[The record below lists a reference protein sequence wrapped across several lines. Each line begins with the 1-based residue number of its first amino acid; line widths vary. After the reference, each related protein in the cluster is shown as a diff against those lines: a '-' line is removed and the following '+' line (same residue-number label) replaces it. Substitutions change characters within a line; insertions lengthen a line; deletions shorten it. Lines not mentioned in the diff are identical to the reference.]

1 MTRNLN
7 GEPKMMSLETWRE
20 FVNEKIRLMKE
31 DADNTEILINFL
43 NTYNLVT
50 INDFEILS
58 ICGKGGFATVYKAQH
73 RETSEF
79 YALKAVKKQ
88 EVIHKNQFESVRRE
102 KEILHSCNSPFLVD
116 LKCAFQTTE
125 YLFFVMPYIEGGDLS
140 VFLRKRGTF
149 WENEVKFFTAQIILA
164 LDFLHGKGII
174 YQDLKPGNVLLGTDG
189 YIKLTDFGAAK
200 LKHQTKNYRTFVGTI
215 DYIAP
220 EVLNKEPYSKSID
233 WWALGILIYQL
244 LYRTLPFT
252 DKNPKNLVR
261 KIKEDEVIFPEE
273 ESSVNVISEKCKNF
287 IRECLTKDP
296 TKRLGYESHQSLVQ
310 HPWFEDF
317 EFDKLLSREILAPL
331 IPEME
336 IEEEISQDD
345 EDQEVEIDLDNGSM
359 LEDEILSEIKRFDPM
374 FKGFYLDQMNPA
386 ALTETS
392 IPEILL
398 KKPAR
403 DQDETL
409 EAADES
415 PNNLD
420 RSRIPSCNDSNAD
433 NQSLS
438 FSRNVS
444 ISRREKFSA
453 LKIDGIS
460 HTDPN
465 GDDVSVSDCP
475 GSRLVSPPALS
486 ITNMSISN
494 KNGEGHGRSY
504 QFDFFSPSIL
514 LGRER
519 SMNQTGMSTQPT
531 MMGPTETKD
540 NDSDHGSDIVQNLV
554 GLKGVMLD
562 DWKSISSMGS
572 NKSITIT
579 PEGISSGDTILPDVA
594 LLEKLEPKSPLGK
607 DGMKSDLK
615 SQKLLKKMIK
625 DQVKRKKLF
634 SENNIG
640 LELVAEQ
647 D

>member
-1 MTRNLN
+1 MTRALT
-7 GEPKMMSLETWRE
+7 GEPKMMSLDTWRE

-50 INDFEILS
+50 INDFEIQS

-88 EVIHKNQFESVRRE
+88 EIIHKNQFESVRRE

-116 LKCAFQTTE
+116 LKCAFQTQE

-244 LYRTLPFT
+244 LYGTLPFN
-252 DKNPKNLVR
+252 DKNPKNLVK
-261 KIKEDEVIFPEE
+261 KIKEAEVIFPEE
-273 ESSVNVISEKCKNF
+273 ESSVNAISENCKNF

-310 HPWFEDF
+310 HSWFEDF

-336 IEEEISQDD
+336 NEEDISQDD
-345 EDQEVEIDLDNGSM
+345 EEQEVEIDLDNGSM
-359 LEDEILSEIKRFDPM
+359 LEDDILSEIKRFDPM

-386 ALTETS
+386 SLIEIPA
-392 IPEILL
+392 PEILNR
-398 KKPAR
+398 KPTR
-403 DQDETL
+403 DQEETL
-409 EAADES
+409 DGADES
-415 PNNLD
+415 ETTINLN
-420 RSRIPSCNDSNAD
+420 RSRIGSCNDTNAD

-460 HTDPN
+460 HIDPN

-475 GSRLVSPPALS
+475 GSRLVSPPAMS
-486 ITNMSISN
+486 ITQMSISN
-494 KNGEGHGRSY
+494 KNGEGHGRSF

-519 SMNQTGMSTQPT
+519 SINQTQTGMSTQPT
-531 MMGPTETKD
+531 NHGPGKTND
-540 NDSDHGSDIVQNLV
+540 NDSNHGSDIVQNLV
-554 GLKGVMLD
+554 GLKDNLLD

-579 PEGISSGDTILPDVA
+579 PEGISSGDMILPDP
-594 LLEKLEPKSPLGK
+594 LLDRLEVKSPVHKEGV
-607 DGMKSDLK
+607 KSDLQ
-615 SQKLLKKMIK
+615 SQKL
-625 DQVKRKKLF
+625 
-634 SENNIG
+634 
-640 LELVAEQ
+640 
-647 D
+647 